1 MPFVAEPMSMPQ
13 AAVAE
18 SRLNAS
24 AVSSTIE
31 VAAVV
36 EASKVRVRLDGS
48 FSTASYLAT
57 AASAI
62 ITLAVAKVGP
72 MVVCASHT
80 RVLLLLHQTYHR
92 DPPHRHSSTPHCHT
106 TCPRPRF
113 RPHHHSRS
121 SLADRGQ
128 PVGSCPEPPSPKGTG
143 VGARLPDHSAPA
155 FASSRGS

>member
-1 MPFVAEPMSMPQ
+1 MPSVAEPMPMPQ

-24 AVSSTIE
+24 AASSTIE

-36 EASKVRVRLDGS
+36 EVSKVRVRLDGS

-57 AASAI
+57 AASAA